1 MEEKA
6 LRKENKMGT
15 MPVNKLLITM
25 ALPMVISML
34 VQALYN
40 IVDSIYV
47 AQLSENALTAVSM
60 AFPIQNLMIAIAS
73 GTAVGMNAFLSKSL
87 GEKKFD
93 RANYYATNVVI
104 LSLLSCAAIMLFGF
118 FGVRWFYSIQTDI
131 TEIVEYGVD
140 YLTIICCVSIGCFSQ
155 VTFERLLQS
164 TGKTIYTMYSQGAG
178 AIINIIL
185 DPIFIFGV
193 EALGIPA
200 MGTAGAAIATVLGQ
214 IFAMI
219 MAIIFNFKCNKELSL
234 NFKKYKMRKD
244 IVRDIYKVGV
254 PSIIMVSIGSVMTFL
269 MNMILMGLTETA
281 VAVFGI
287 YFKLQSII
295 FMPIFGINN
304 GMIPIISYNYG
315 AQKRSRIV
323 KVYKLSTMYAA
334 IIMIAGMIIVELFPE
349 ALLLMFDASE
359 NMLSIGVPALRII
372 ATPFIVASFCIIS
385 SGMFQALN
393 KGVLSLIMSLAR
405 QIIVLV
411 PAAYIL
417 AKIGGLDLVWFSYPI
432 AEVISAGVAIY
443 GVVRVFKTILNKLP
457 KDETVLPQ
465 EPSVN

>member
-1 MEEKA
+1 MGK
-6 LRKENKMGT
+6 KDSVQENKMGI
-15 MPVNKLLITM
+15 MPVNKLLISM

-60 AFPIQNLMIAIAS
+60 AFPIQNLMIAIGS

-87 GEKKFD
+87 GEKKFE
-93 RANYYATNVVI
+93 RANYYATNLVF
-104 LSLLSCAAIMLFGF
+104 LNALSCAVIMLFGF
-118 FGVRWFYSIQTDI
+118 FATRWFYSIQTDN
-131 TEIVEYGVD
+131 TEIIQYGVD
-140 YLTIICCVSIGCFSQ
+140 YLSIICSVSFGCFGQ
-155 VTFERLLQS
+155 LTFERILQS
-164 TGKTIYTMYSQGAG
+164 TGKTIYTMFAQGVG

-185 DPIFIFGV
+185 DPVFIFGV
-193 EALGIPA
+193 ESLGIPA

-214 IFAMI
+214 IIAMI
-219 MAIIFNFKCNKELSL
+219 MGIVFNLKCNKEISL
-234 NFKKYKMRKD
+234 NLRKYRMRKE
-244 IVRDIYKVGV
+244 IVGDIYRVGV
-254 PSIIMVSIGSVMTFL
+254 PSILMMSIGSVMTFL
-269 MNMILMGLTETA
+269 MNLILIALSETA

-295 FMPIFGINN
+295 FMPVFGVNN

-315 AQKRSRIV
+315 AQQRSRII
-323 KVYKLSTMYAA
+323 KVYKLSVLYAA
-334 IIMIAGMIIVELFPE
+334 IIMAIGTAIVELFPE
-349 ALLLMFDASE
+349 TLLMFFDASE
-359 NMLSIGVPALRII
+359 NMLSIGIPALRTT

-411 PAAYIL
+411 PVAFL
-417 AKIGGLDLVWFSYPI
+417 FAKIGGLDLVWFAFPI
-432 AEVISAGVAIY
+432 AEVMSAGVAVY
-443 GVVRVFKTILNKLP
+443 GVVRLFRTIFKKMPN
-457 KDETVLPQ
+457 DEELSLH
-465 EPSVN
+465 SV